1 MSVRE
6 VHFLH
11 ICLVLK
17 VSIIQKVAPSLFYGF
32 TYSIVFLFS
41 KQFIKHKM
49 STLPLSKTVYYTKT
63 WPSYNCST
71 LGAIGQDGIHHLY
84 GNSTTK
90 MYRQYFTDY
99 FLYHIIINL
108 TRVTSEAN
116 VSMASREAKKARRQ
130 KLEKLLR
137 SKLSFRGKCNFFV
150 PIEFIDIHSKETKNK
165 SNPYIT

>member
-1 MSVRE
+1 M
-6 VHFLH
+6 HFLH
-11 ICLVLK
+11 VCLVLE

-130 KLEKLLR
+130 KLEVLPR
-137 SKLSFRGKCNFFV
+137 TKLSFTEKVSLLC
-150 PIEFIDIHSKETKNK
+150 PLKFIDLYAYKVKGE
-165 SNPYIT
+165 